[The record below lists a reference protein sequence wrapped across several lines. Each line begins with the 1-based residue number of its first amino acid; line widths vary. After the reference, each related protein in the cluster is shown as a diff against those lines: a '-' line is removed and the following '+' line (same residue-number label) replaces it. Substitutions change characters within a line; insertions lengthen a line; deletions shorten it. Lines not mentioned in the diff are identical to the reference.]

1 MKVLYI
7 TGPGMGGS
15 NVSLKLTI
23 LELQK
28 KGIKPIVV
36 VPNISIAHW
45 FNENSI
51 DTVVINF
58 KFSIWQPHYAMFDK
72 LVLPIRMLKNIA
84 INMVAIVK
92 LLLVMIKVSPDIV
105 HTNISVLT
113 VGYWAARILHIP
125 HVWHIRE
132 YINKDFGYTPFPSFK
147 FFSKRFLHEYCIS
160 ISRDLVEHFHI
171 VSDKIKVIYNG
182 VSTNSIELLPKENR
196 FLFVGALIPGKGIQ
210 DAVEGYISYLKMGG
224 SYDLYVVG
232 FGKEKFVNNLKLAIP
247 EKYRMKVHFLGQRN
261 DIYKLMSSS
270 LAIIVPSFFEA
281 FGRVTAEAMLNSCL
295 VIGRNTGGT
304 KEQFDNGFDLCH
316 KEIGLRFTTT
326 KEIAYHLYDIEKKGI
341 NFYQEMIKNADY
353 VASHLYAVEKNA
365 NNIYSF
371 YKNMKNV

>member
-36 VPNISIAHW
+36 VPNTSIANW
-45 FNENSI
+45 FNEDSI

-58 KFSIWQPHYAMFDK
+58 KFSIWQPHYALFDK
-72 LVLPIRMLKNIA
+72 LVLPIRMFKNIA

-232 FGKEKFVNNLKLAIP
+232 FGKEKFVNSP
-247 EKYRMKVHFLGQRN
+247 
-261 DIYKLMSSS
+261 
-270 LAIIVPSFFEA
+270 
-281 FGRVTAEAMLNSCL
+281 
-295 VIGRNTGGT
+295 
-304 KEQFDNGFDLCH
+304 
-316 KEIGLRFTTT
+316 
-326 KEIAYHLYDIEKKGI
+326 
-341 NFYQEMIKNADY
+341 
-353 VASHLYAVEKNA
+353 
-365 NNIYSF
+365 
-371 YKNMKNV
+371 

>member
-1 MKVLYI
+1 ME
-7 TGPGMGGS
+7 
-15 NVSLKLTI
+15 NNRF
-23 LELQK
+23 ELNKNLAQ
-28 KGIKPIVV
+28 
-36 VPNISIAHW
+36 
-45 FNENSI
+45 
-51 DTVVINF
+51 
-58 KFSIWQPHYAMFDK
+58 
-72 LVLPIRMLKNIA
+72 MLKGGVIMDVTTPEQAKIA
-84 INMVAIVK
+84 EAAGACA
-92 LLLVMIKVSPDIV
+92 VMALERIPADIR
-105 HTNISVLT
+105 
-113 VGYWAARILHIP
+113 AA
-125 HVWHIRE
+125 
-132 YINKDFGYTPFPSFK
+132 G
-147 FFSKRFLHEYCIS
+147 
-160 ISRDLVEHFHI
+160 
-171 VSDKIKVIYNG
+171 G
-182 VSTNSIELLPKENR
+182 VSRMSDPKM
-196 FLFVGALIPGKGIQ
+196 IKGIQ

-326 KEIAYHLYDIEKKGI
+326 KEIAYHLYDIENKGI
-341 NFYQEMIKNADY
+341 NFYQEMIKNADFT
-353 VASHLYAVEKNA
+353 ASHLYAVEKNA